1 LPQPSTGTSALGR
14 GRPGDRRYAFG
25 GGWPGGPLFGRT
37 AGIGGGYKVIGVRSG
52 YEAGGWDPARR
63 SLPPASPTSTII
75 TTLVLSISSSRLPR
89 RADPILG
96 RQPARPLRPWR

>member
-37 AGIGGGYKVIGVRSG
+37 AGIGGDYKVIGVRTG

-63 SLPPASPTSTII
+63 SLPPASPTHIDHHHDARTFYQLVTTPST
-75 TTLVLSISSSRLPR
+75 S
-89 RADPILG
+89 
-96 RQPARPLRPWR
+96 